1 MHDMYMHANSYLPA
15 SLSVNSLL
23 TATATIRKK
32 SSSPAGLYRFML
44 FICLFYR
51 IVVVVA
57 STVVV
62 GVAVLML
69 LLVHGAWYC
78 VLYLHFMPG
87 RGFVSTTTTITL
99 QNSFTFALT
108 FYLPL
113 TPAHHSHTHSVI
125 VLQTASNTRLLT
137 ILPTPLSLLLA
148 NRSRYSYIVLWKC
161 IAALK
166 CNRWSPSNSRL
177 FVLFLFVLA
186 VVLLFMLPPL
196 ALAGGGSFSFFC
208 SIGAVYWNVSSF
220 LVGELEIVFFCL
232 ASLGFCTL
240 GAKRTEYSV
249 YCLRL
254 GT

>member
-1 MHDMYMHANSYLPA
+1 MHDMYMHANTYLPA

-32 SSSPAGLYRFML
+32 SSSPAGLSIVSCFL
-44 FICLFYR
+44 FVYSIELLL
-51 IVVVVA
+51 
-57 STVVV
+57 S
-62 GVAVLML
+62 LLLLL
-69 LLVHGAWYC
+69 LLVSRCWCCCWYTVHGIVC
-78 VLYLHFMPG
+78 VVLVFYAG
-87 RGFVSTTTTITL
+87 SGFVSTTTTITL

-113 TPAHHSHTHSVI
+113 TPAHHSHIHIRS
-125 VLQTASNTRLLT
+125 LYCKQHR
-137 ILPTPLSLLLA
+137 TPVCWQSSQHLSLPFS

-186 VVLLFMLPPL
+186 AVLLFMLPPL
-196 ALAGGGSFSFFC
+196 ALAGGVHSLFSAALELFIEMLAPF
-208 SIGAVYWNVSSF
+208 W
-220 LVGELEIVFFCL
+220 LEIVFFSL

-240 GAKRTEYSV
+240 GAKRTEYSG